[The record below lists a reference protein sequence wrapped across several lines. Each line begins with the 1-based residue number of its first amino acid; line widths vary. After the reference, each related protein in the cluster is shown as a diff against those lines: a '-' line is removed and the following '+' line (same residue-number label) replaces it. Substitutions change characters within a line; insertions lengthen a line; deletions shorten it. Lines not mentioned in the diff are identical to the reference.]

1 MLGLM
6 CTQVQPPDTPAT
18 ERACDAVDTHRVQN
32 DLAAVEVAR
41 PAASVHD
48 VCGLSVAG
56 PAACV
61 HVGCHRYIYILL
73 YMQEK
78 N

>member
-1 MLGLM
+1 MFHLIGKAVVLGLM
-6 CTQVQPPDTPAT
+6 CAQVQSPDTSAT

-41 PAASVHD
+41 PAASVNE
-48 VCGLSVAG
+48 VGSFRVAG

-61 HVGCHRYIYILL
+61 HVGCHSL
-73 YMQEK
+73 
-78 N
+78 